1 MVKEE
6 EVKEE
11 EKKSE
16 VIDIEKKELD
26 IFDQEE

>member
-6 EVKEE
+6 EKEE

>member
-16 VIDIEKKELD
+16 VIDIEKKEID